1 MLFATTGEARLNVE
15 KEKIQNGMM
24 YGGGEI
30 SKDEL
35 NGAIVKLKRDKAA
48 DDSGMIA
55 EYVKALSETDREKL
69 RIGLNDVV
77 NGGSIPKEWKESRV
91 VLIHKGGNH
100 SDMKNYRP
108 IAIISI
114 VCKICMMIVRDRINE
129 WVEETG
135 MLGDVQGGFRRGR
148 RTEDNLFMLERM
160 MEMAKVRGECLYIGF
175 MDMEKAYDRVNR
187 RKLFEVM
194 RSYGIHEKL
203 IRTIERVYED
213 NKVKFE
219 LHEYITDWCKS
230 DSGVRQGCPLSPLLF
245 NINVRELGMI
255 VQKSD
260 NGFKYVSVGENG
272 EVEDKTVA
280 GFMYA
285 DDLCLCASSED
296 GLQRVMDE
304 IASCITEYGMKLS
317 ERKSK
322 VVCINGTVQNR
333 KWRCGETEIR
343 EVEEYQYLGV
353 TVQGGKNGGFKS
365 MGDRMV
371 EANGVIGM
379 IKYAA
384 KRSGNKYVIGRE
396 GWKGIAVSKLMY
408 GCGALAWYQTECD
421 DLEVKQN
428 DMGRWL
434 WTDCRHVRN
443 ELIRGETGWST
454 FEEREA
460 KAMSDWAVRLVFEEN
475 KMSEIGRACLI
486 EIGARSRWWCRM
498 RHICNKFG
506 LNELMNLICLGDM
519 SIDGML
525 ISINLNKEMK
535 GWKRELHDKIQLV
548 GRDRWIHG
556 FSDRDR
562 EQEYVRNKGVPMN
575 EQYANGSIGASVRLM
590 IRGGSLPVRGDDKMK
605 WKYETDPYGDKCK
618 CGKVETEMHVLLE
631 CKLYERERSTWL
643 EVVEQLAE
651 GANGSKLE
659 RMKGYGKVNE
669 RVDASTLLFLGK
681 LWNNRRVNES
691 MRAV

>member
-1 MLFATTGEARLNVE
+1 MLVDDDETVKREIENFWSVLFATTGEARLNVE

-219 LHEYITDWCKS
+219 LNEYITD
-230 DSGVRQGCPLSPLLF
+230 
-245 NINVRELGMI
+245 
-255 VQKSD
+255 
-260 NGFKYVSVGENG
+260 
-272 EVEDKTVA
+272 
-280 GFMYA
+280 
-285 DDLCLCASSED
+285 
-296 GLQRVMDE
+296 
-304 IASCITEYGMKLS
+304 
-317 ERKSK
+317 
-322 VVCINGTVQNR
+322 
-333 KWRCGETEIR
+333 
-343 EVEEYQYLGV
+343 
-353 TVQGGKNGGFKS
+353 
-365 MGDRMV
+365 
-371 EANGVIGM
+371 
-379 IKYAA
+379 
-384 KRSGNKYVIGRE
+384 
-396 GWKGIAVSKLMY
+396 
-408 GCGALAWYQTECD
+408 
-421 DLEVKQN
+421 
-428 DMGRWL
+428 
-434 WTDCRHVRN
+434 
-443 ELIRGETGWST
+443 
-454 FEEREA
+454 
-460 KAMSDWAVRLVFEEN
+460 
-475 KMSEIGRACLI
+475 
-486 EIGARSRWWCRM
+486 
-498 RHICNKFG
+498 
-506 LNELMNLICLGDM
+506 
-519 SIDGML
+519 
-525 ISINLNKEMK
+525 
-535 GWKRELHDKIQLV
+535 
-548 GRDRWIHG
+548 
-556 FSDRDR
+556 
-562 EQEYVRNKGVPMN
+562 
-575 EQYANGSIGASVRLM
+575 
-590 IRGGSLPVRGDDKMK
+590 
-605 WKYETDPYGDKCK
+605 
-618 CGKVETEMHVLLE
+618 
-631 CKLYERERSTWL
+631 
-643 EVVEQLAE
+643 
-651 GANGSKLE
+651 
-659 RMKGYGKVNE
+659 
-669 RVDASTLLFLGK
+669 
-681 LWNNRRVNES
+681 
-691 MRAV
+691 